1 MVIRSL
7 NCDCEDVVVVVAV
20 VVVVVDDELTMMMKT
35 MTTNTTT
42 TTTTTRRRRRKRTTT
57 TTTTTMTTTTTT
69 HIGLDPHIKAT
80 RDVFFVSRH
89 GTIAVHATGY
99 LRCYSLSARAFEAS
113 AAAAS
118 AVAASAPAVAAQF
131 VFLLLQPK
139 RKRPTLVHR
148 MPFPVRLAR
157 FRCR

>member
-1 MVIRSL
+1 MI
-7 NCDCEDVVVVVAV
+7 DGAATAV
-20 VVVVVDDELTMMMKT
+20 
-35 MTTNTTT
+35 
-42 TTTTTRRRRRKRTTT
+42 RTTT
-57 TTTTTMTTTTTT
+57 N
-69 HIGLDPHIKAT
+69 IGLDPHIKAT
-80 RDVFFVSRH
+80 REGFFCFSRH
-89 GTIAVHATGY
+89 GTTAVYATGY